1 MSEHTHLSA
10 ELPPIRRWAGLAALV
25 IALLTVGLDLMV
37 LNVALPTLAQ
47 DLGAST
53 TQLQWIVNAYT
64 LVFAALMLPAGG
76 FGDRY
81 GRKRLLLFGLV
92 AFVSAS
98 AWAAYSGTTGALI
111 AARAVMG
118 VGAAIIVPLSLGI
131 LPILFPPDQRRRAI
145 AVWVGALGIGLP
157 LGPIVGGWLLQHF
170 WWGSV
175 FLINVP
181 VGVAAL
187 IACIALLPESSDPDA
202 PPLDWPG
209 IVTAVTGTAAL
220 VFGVIQAPDDGW
232 THPVVLTTLGTGV
245 VLIAG
250 FLVWERR
257 ASHPLID
264 LRLFSNPGFTWPT
277 LAATA
282 GTFTLVGVLFVL
294 PQYLQILRHHDAL
307 GTGLRLV
314 PLVLAILVA
323 AAAVDSIVT
332 RIGAKIPIV
341 AGLFITA
348 MGFVLASRITAD
360 SEYGFIAAC
369 LAVVGLGAG
378 LALAPAV
385 DAVMA
390 TLPEHRSAA
399 GSGLLM
405 AIRQIGAAFS
415 VAILGTLLNLT
426 YGRDLD
432 PHLTGLPAPV
442 AAAAREGIA
451 AAQLIAADLPG
462 PAGDDLA
469 AASAHAYTAAM
480 SAVFLASAVVSALLA
495 ALIALRLPARREN
508 PAIAEGSCVFVNSLP
523 NSKKNSAWDVLSRRF
538 CRHHEPTRRPRSL
551 GKG

>member
-1 MSEHTHLSA
+1 MSETTSHPRTD
-10 ELPPIRRWAGLAALV
+10 LPAIRRWAGLAALV
-25 IALLTVGLDLMV
+25 VALLTVGLDLMV

-76 FGDRY
+76 FGDHY
-81 GRKRLLLFGLV
+81 GRKKLLLAGLV
-92 AFVSAS
+92 VFVAAS
-98 AWAAYSGTTGALI
+98 AWAAYGGTTGSLV

-118 VGAAIIVPLSLGI
+118 IGAAIIVPLSLGI
-131 LPILFPPDQRRRAI
+131 LPTLFPPEQRRRAI
-145 AVWVGALGIGLP
+145 AVWVGALGVGLP

-181 VGVAAL
+181 VGLAAL
-187 IACIALLPESSDPDA
+187 AACVALLPESSDPQA

-209 IVTAVTGTAAL
+209 IITAVAGTAAL
-220 VFGVIQAPDDGW
+220 VFGIIQAPEDGW
-232 THPVVLTTLGTGV
+232 TDPVVLTTLAAGV
-245 VLIAG
+245 VLTAV

-257 ASHPLID
+257 SSHPLID
-264 LRLFSNPGFTWPT
+264 LGLFANPRFTWPT

-294 PQYLQILRHHDAL
+294 PQYLQILQHHDAF

-314 PLVLAILVA
+314 PLVLALIVA
-323 AAAVDSIVT
+323 ASAVDKIVT
-332 RIGAKIPIV
+332 RIGAKVPIV
-341 AGLFITA
+341 AGLLVA
-348 MGFVLASRITAD
+348 AAGFVLASRITAD
-360 SEYGFIAAC
+360 SGYGFVAIC
-369 LAVVGLGAG
+369 LAVMGLGAG

-426 YGRDLD
+426 YTRDLE
-432 PHLTGLPAPV
+432 PHLSGLPEPAV
-442 AAAAREGIA
+442 SAARDSIA
-451 AAQLIAADLPG
+451 GAQLAATKIPG
-462 PAGDDLA
+462 PAGTELA
-469 AASAHAYTAAM
+469 ATSAHAYTEAM
-480 SAVFLASAVVSALLA
+480 TAVFLASAAVSAILA
-495 ALIALRLPARREN
+495 AAIALRLPRQPVATT
-508 PAIAEGSCVFVNSLP
+508 ADTA
-523 NSKKNSAWDVLSRRF
+523 SR
-538 CRHHEPTRRPRSL
+538 PTPGRS
-551 GKG
+551 